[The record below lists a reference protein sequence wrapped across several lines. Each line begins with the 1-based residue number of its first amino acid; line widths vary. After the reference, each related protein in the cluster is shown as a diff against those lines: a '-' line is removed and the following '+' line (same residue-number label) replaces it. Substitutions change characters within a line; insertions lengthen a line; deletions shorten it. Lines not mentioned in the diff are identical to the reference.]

1 MKRWTVAQPDGDLA
15 ANLAEECEIHPFL
28 ALLLTTRGVTN
39 LEEATDFLVNGE
51 IGDDVFAFA
60 DMDAAVER
68 IQRAIDS
75 YERIAVF
82 GDYDA
87 DGVTATALLYDFL
100 AKREADVV
108 YYIPQREGEGY
119 GLHRDSVEKL
129 KEMGAKLLITV
140 DNGIAALEEAAYAA
154 ELGMDVVITD
164 HHQPQEALP
173 QAVAVVDPHRPDCGS
188 ACKDY
193 AGVGVAF
200 KLICALDGDADQ
212 MMEEY
217 GDLVALG
224 TLADVMQLR
233 GENRTLVRR
242 GLQVMNERRRPGLA
256 KLMEVAGVGDKRV
269 TASTAVFTLA
279 PRINAAGR
287 MGSPETAA
295 RLLLT
300 ADGEEAAAL
309 AEDIQQLN
317 VERQAAE
324 AAILGEVLERLKQQ
338 PERLAARIL
347 VLEGDNWHPGVVG
360 IIASRL
366 MERFGKPCIVL
377 SVQDGVAK
385 GSGRSL
391 PGFSLFDALT
401 ACKEVLTA
409 YGGHSLAAGVTL
421 EAARIDEFREAV
433 NAYAAAV
440 CPRMPVPEL
449 HVDFRMRPSQIDV
462 EKLDLLAALEPCGTG
477 NPAPVFGLFQMRDF
491 QIGRAHV

>member
-1 MKRWTVAQPDGDLA
+1 MV
-15 ANLAEECEIHPFL
+15 
-28 ALLLTTRGVTN
+28 
-39 LEEATDFLVNGE
+39 
-51 IGDDVFAFA
+51 
-60 DMDAAVER
+60 
-68 IQRAIDS
+68 
-75 YERIAVF
+75 
-82 GDYDA
+82 
-87 DGVTATALLYDFL
+87 
-100 AKREADVV
+100 
-108 YYIPQREGEGY
+108 IP
-119 GLHRDSVEKL
+119 
-129 KEMGAKLLITV
+129 
-140 DNGIAALEEAAYAA
+140 
-154 ELGMDVVITD
+154 D

-324 AAILGEVLERLKQQ
+324 AAILGEVLERLNGWRRGFWCWKG
-338 PERLAARIL
+338 RT
-347 VLEGDNWHPGVVG
+347 G
-360 IIASRL
+360 IRAWW
-366 MERFGKPCIVL
+366 
-377 SVQDGVAK
+377 
-385 GSGRSL
+385 GSS
-391 PGFSLFDALT
+391 P
-401 ACKEVLTA
+401 
-409 YGGHSLAAGVTL
+409 
-421 EAARIDEFREAV
+421 
-433 NAYAAAV
+433 
-440 CPRMPVPEL
+440 PV
-449 HVDFRMRPSQIDV
+449 
-462 EKLDLLAALEPCGTG
+462 
-477 NPAPVFGLFQMRDF
+477 
-491 QIGRAHV
+491 